1 VPLRPDIAAVER
13 MSDATGMLQH
23 SIYSVPDRRHG
34 YCIDDNAR
42 ALILMSR
49 IEEIDDA
56 LRDKWTSVYAA
67 FVQYA
72 WNQELRRFRNFMNF
86 DRTW

>member
-1 VPLRPDIAAVER
+1 
-13 MSDATGMLQH
+13 
-23 SIYSVPDRRHG
+23 G

-86 DRTW
+86 DRTWCEDVGSEDSNGRALWA